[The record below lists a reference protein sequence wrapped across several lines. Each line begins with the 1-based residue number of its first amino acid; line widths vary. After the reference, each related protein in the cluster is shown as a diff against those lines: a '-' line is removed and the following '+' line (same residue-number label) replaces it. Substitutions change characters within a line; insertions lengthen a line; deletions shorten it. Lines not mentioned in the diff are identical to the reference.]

1 VHRQNPLENFPA
13 GALNQFMN
21 SKAFFVTRRSF
32 LKKCSLAAA
41 ATGLPAWFV
50 ERDLAGA
57 APRPKRLGPNDR
69 PAIALIG
76 CGGMGRGDGTNAM
89 RFGDLVAVCDVDDTH
104 AAAAAEQYGKKG
116 RRPDIYNDFR
126 KVMERDDINIIVNA
140 TPDHWHTLINLAA
153 ANAGKDVYGEKP
165 LSLTIDEGKH
175 MVKAVRRNG
184 IVFQTGTQ
192 QRSSNKFRLA
202 CELVRN
208 GRIGRLKQ
216 ITVWLPAGLREG
228 PFSTSPVPQGLNW
241 DFWLGQAP
249 KVDYITQRCHALFRF
264 WYDYSGGSMTDWGAH
279 HNDIARWAVDLPG
292 PVSVEGEALTQPIPG
307 GYTAISDYV
316 INYTWANGV
325 LHTVRTTHDDSIYGA
340 VVNEKG
346 QRNGLKFE
354 GSNGWIWVNRA
365 EIDASDEALLS
376 TPLPAGAQRLEVSND
391 HMGNFFSCVRSR
403 KVPVAGVEVGH
414 RSASLCHMGT
424 IALRLGLKLHWDPAR
439 EKFTGDGAKEA
450 NQWLART
457 MRKPFDYSIAGA

>member
-1 VHRQNPLENFPA
+1 
-13 GALNQFMN
+13 MN
-21 SKAFFVTRRSF
+21 LKTFFVSRRSF
-32 LKKCSLAAA
+32 LKRCSLAAA

-50 ERDLAGA
+50 ERDLAEA

-89 RFGDLVAVCDVDDTH
+89 RFGNLVAVCDVDDTH
-104 AAAAAEQYGKKG
+104 AAAAAEQYGKNG
-116 RRPDIYNDFR
+116 RTPDKYNDFR
-126 KVMERDDINIIVNA
+126 KVMERDDINVIITA

-165 LSLTIDEGKH
+165 LTLTVDEGKH
-175 MVKAVRRNG
+175 MVKAVRKSG

-192 QRSSNKFRLA
+192 QRSSDKFRLA

-216 ITVWLPAGLREG
+216 ITVWLPAGLRDG
-228 PFSTSPVPQGLNW
+228 PFFPSKPPQGLNW

-249 KVDYITQRCHALFRF
+249 KVDYVTQRCHALFRF

-292 PVSVEGEALTQPIPG
+292 PVSVEGTPLAEPIPG

-316 INYTWANGV
+316 VNYTYANGV
-325 LHTVRTTHDDSIYGA
+325 LHTVRNTHDDTIYGG
-340 VVNEKG
+340 VVNENG
-346 QRNGLKFE
+346 QRNGIKFE

-365 EIDASDEALLS
+365 ELEASDEALLS
-376 TPLPAGAQRLEVSND
+376 TPLPAGAKRLYVSND
-391 HMGNFFSCVRSR
+391 HMGNFFDCVRSR
-403 KVPVAGVEVGH
+403 KLPVADVETGH
-414 RSASLCHMGT
+414 LSATLCHIGT
-424 IALRLGLKLHWDPAR
+424 IALRLGRKLQWNPAR
-439 EKFTGDGAKEA
+439 ETFTGDGAKEA
-450 NQWLART
+450 NPWLARN
-457 MRKPFDYSIAGA
+457 MRKPFDYSFAGA